1 MKLSSDEFKALY
13 SKVPRLTVEIV
24 VQNELGTLLTLRDVP
39 PYEGWWHI
47 PGGTVR
53 FREPVR
59 KAVKRIA
66 KAELGVDVNIKE
78 FLGYIEYL
86 DNTRFGGFDYP
97 VGLAF
102 LVKPISSHL
111 KHDFQSTEIKYFKKL
126 PKKLIKEQRQFI
138 VRNTILN
145 TP

>member
-1 MKLSSDEFKALY
+1 MKLSSEEFKTLY

-24 VQNELGTLLTLRDVP
+24 VKNENGTLLTLRNVP

-53 FREPVR
+53 FKESIR

-66 KAELGVDVNIKE
+66 KAELGVDCNISE

-86 DNTRFGGFDYP
+86 NNTPFGGFDYP

-102 LVKPISSHL
+102 LVKPISNHF
-111 KHDFQSTEIKYFKKL
+111 KTDFQGSDIRYFKKL
-126 PKKLIKEQRQFI
+126 PKKVIKEQRQFL
-138 VRNTILN
+138 VRNKALN